1 MITHEEVFR
10 IGRIGKTHGIK
21 GEVTLQFSDDT
32 FDRVEAEYLVLET
45 EGILVPFFMEEYRF
59 RSDEV
64 AIVKFEGIDTEQ
76 QARELTHCDVFL
88 SRRLVDT
95 DADEISLAMLIG
107 YTIADGTSGKN
118 IGKIADIDDSTAN
131 VLFVVDG
138 NDGNEILI
146 PATDDFI
153 VEIDTDGKVITM
165 TLPEGLI

>member
-32 FDRVEAEYLVLET
+32 FDRVGAEYLVLET
-45 EGILVPFFMEEYRF
+45 EGILVPFFIEDYRF

-64 AIVKFEGIDTEQ
+64 ALVKFEGIDTEQ

-88 SRRLVDT
+88 SRSLVDT

-107 YTIADGTSGKN
+107 YTIADSTSGKD
-118 IGKIADIDDSTAN
+118 IGRIVAIDDSTAN
-131 VLFVVDG
+131 MLFEVEDT
-138 NDGNEILI
+138 DGNEVLI

-165 TLPEGLI
+165 TLPDGLI